1 MTSPFSSWNSAKSAG
16 SPSAKSAACYGFR
29 MIHAVVQF
37 GGAIGTEVAILLRL
51 YVYVSIQAVVRGVW
65 SFCGQ
70 VWHLQ
75 AG

>member
-1 MTSPFSSWNSAKSAG
+1 
-16 SPSAKSAACYGFR
+16 
-29 MIHAVVQF
+29 MIHAAHRLNRV
-37 GGAIGTEVAILLRL
+37 IGTEVAILLRL

-65 SFCGQ
+65 SFDGQ